1 MEFINTNFKDNYLKK
16 FSIYCLIYLI
26 KKEQASL
33 SYDLEKE
40 LGYKDPF
47 FEKKF
52 QYLYEDTQKFFFMDQ
67 QTFEQIELGSDLIPK
82 DQSKFLV
89 ENDNVLL
96 QSTESVYI
104 KIDADD
110 GAIDNQF
117 GIYRNDEDL
126 IDTNALYLVKEDG
139 TSTTKGQANFL
150 AGTYTSG
157 TVLLSGSLNR
167 LEVIPDLVSRLK
179 KMEILRLEAINDDEL
194 LEATQAISK
203 NLNIK
208 ISDKNLNY
216 LINNSRR
223 DIKTIF
229 RTLSQLEK
237 ESLERKKSIGLN
249 LIKEVIRS
257 S

>member
-1 MEFINTNFKDNYLKK
+1 MPNPRQLALQIQINERASLNNFFVSKNNNKTIQILKDLLNSNNGAQIFIDDLGSNGKSYLLQAICND
-16 FSIYCLIYLI
+16 FSNSNNSSIYIPMHEVINLDPSILEGVGELNLICIDDVDLI
-26 KKEQASL
+26 SKRREWEIAL
-33 SYDLEKE
+33 FNLINECYEKE
-40 LGYKDPF
+40 C
-47 FEKKF
+47 
-52 QYLYEDTQKFFFMDQ
+52 
-67 QTFEQIELGSDLIPK
+67 
-82 DQSKFLV
+82 
-89 ENDNVLL
+89 LL
-96 QSTESVYI
+96 
-104 KIDADD
+104 
-110 GAIDNQF
+110 
-117 GIYRNDEDL
+117 
-126 IDTNALYLVKEDG
+126 
-139 TSTTKGQANFL
+139 
-150 AGTYTSG
+150 
-157 TVLLSGSLNR
+157 LLSGSINK
-167 LEVIPDLVSRLK
+167 LEAIPDLVSRIK

-216 LINNSRR
+216 LMNNSRR